1 MIFSIPL
8 NDIQKTIA
16 GNFLYGS
23 NYNAKNY
30 YNVIKHIKKHL
41 PTKNEGFERYCSV
54 KLMAGM
60 IRRSQYNF
68 KHKESV
74 FEEAN
79 EWIATHL
86 DQLARHAFK

>member
-1 MIFSIPL
+1 VVGGKA
-8 NDIQKTIA
+8 Q
-16 GNFLYGS
+16 
-23 NYNAKNY
+23 
-30 YNVIKHIKKHL
+30 
-41 PTKNEGFERYCSV
+41 KNEGFERYCSV

-60 IRRSQYNF
+60 IRRSQNNF

-86 DQLARHAFK
+86 DQLAPHAFKEYCEALIGCNLPSMACMHPTCLTLLLS